1 MTMKTLRKLGM
12 KAISGGLKLGRKA
25 ATKSASGLGRMG
37 TLAAE
42 AALEGGVMAVGQKAF
57 TQAEAALNPQPPQQY
72 NPAQNNSGG
81 NIRKQ
86 IERHR
91 DEGDPTAGRRVAAD
105 WDTPS
110 AGNRPKHRVSREV
123 NYHGVNF

>member
-1 MTMKTLRKLGM
+1 MNLRRLGT
-12 KAISGGLKLGRKA
+12 KAISSGLTLGRKA
-25 ATKSASGLGRMG
+25 VTKSASGLGRIG

-57 TQAEAALNPQPPQQY
+57 TKAEAVLNPQPPQQY
-72 NPAQNNSGG
+72 NPAQSNSGG
-81 NIRKQ
+81 NIRRQ

-91 DEGDPTAGRRVAAD
+91 DEGNPTAGRRMAVD